1 MWCFDSFFFD
11 VGAFWMFSCVFLPAV
26 STLSPGCVLQMWP
39 AGGSSSINSASLSID
54 LSSGETWRFLPPVL
68 SQLVFVQKTAWGGGG
83 HFLLAAITKQAQQS
97 SSCTL
102 TALPPSPPAVY
113 RPLIPV
119 QRPIKQRPP
128 TLERSEGE
136 TRQLILRIRNNLT
149 YLFYQQNFLCAG
161 CDQLTCCS
169 VLLASAWHLDG
180 SLMS

>member
-11 VGAFWMFSCVFLPAV
+11 VGGFWMFSCVFLPAV

-54 LSSGETWRFLPPVL
+54 FCLLAVPARVCAENGL
-68 SQLVFVQKTAWGGGG
+68 GGG

-119 QRPIKQRPP
+119 QRPKKQRPL

-136 TRQLILRIRNNLT
+136 TRQLILRIRNNRT
-149 YLFYQQNFLCAG
+149 CLFYQQNFLCAG
-161 CDQLTCCS
+161 CDQLTSCS
-169 VLLASAWHLDG
+169 VLLASAWHL
-180 SLMS
+180 

>member
-1 MWCFDSFFFD
+1 M
-11 VGAFWMFSCVFLPAV
+11 FWFIFLWRGWFLNVFLCF
-26 STLSPGCVLQMWP
+26 SPCSLYFEPRLCVADVTSRGQQLHKLCF
-39 AGGSSSINSASLSID
+39 SVY
-54 LSSGETWRFLPPVL
+54 RFLPPGCPSSCL
-68 SQLVFVQKTAWGGGG
+68 CRKRPWGG

-119 QRPIKQRPP
+119 QRPKKQRPL

-136 TRQLILRIRNNLT
+136 TRQLILRIRNNRT
-149 YLFYQQNFLCAG
+149 CLFYQQNFLCAG

-169 VLLASAWHLDG
+169 VLLASAWHL
-180 SLMS
+180 